1 MSTGASF
8 QASALPPGG
17 PDCAPRDASSTWDVL
32 CRVVD
37 NHGDLGVC
45 WRLAADL
52 AGRGKQVRLWCDDAS
67 ALAWMAPRGQ
77 SGVQVLGWPDD
88 VPTGGLG
95 AVVVEAFG
103 CEPPSPWLQAFGA
116 TRQPPVWVNLEYLS
130 AEDYVERC
138 HALPSPLMAG
148 PAAGRTRWFFYPGF
162 TSATGGLLREPD
174 LFERQTRFDARA
186 WRRQHQVNDDALTI
200 SLFCYEPPALAAL
213 LHRAAEAGAQLLVT
227 PGRAAAA
234 VLAQPVPAALAP
246 HWLQARA
253 QPGFDELLWACDLNF
268 VRGEDSLVRAL
279 WAGRPFVWQ
288 IYPQH
293 DGAHHEKLN
302 AFLDW
307 LQAPASLR
315 RAHAAWNGQAPADL
329 PRLDA
334 DLLAE
339 WSACVQSA
347 RARLLA
353 QPDLTTQL
361 LQFVAERR

>member
-1 MSTGASF
+1 MSTAGPPQTSTPLPGAPGR
-8 QASALPPGG
+8 PPSGE
-17 PDCAPRDASSTWDVL
+17 PATWDVL

-52 AGRGKQVRLWCDDAS
+52 AGRGEQVRLWCDDAS
-67 ALAWMAPRGQ
+67 ALAWMAPQ
-77 SGVQVLGWPDD
+77 DQPGVQVRGWPDG

-95 AVVVEAFG
+95 TVVVEAFG
-103 CEPPSPWLQAFGA
+103 CEPPSAWLEAFGA
-116 TRQPPVWVNLEYLS
+116 AQPTPVWVNLEYLS
-130 AEDYVERC
+130 AEGYVDRC

-148 PAAGRTRWFFYPGF
+148 PAVGRTRWFFYPGF
-162 TSATGGLLREPD
+162 TPATGGLLREPD
-174 LFERQTRFDARA
+174 LLERQARFNARA
-186 WRRQHQVNDDALTI
+186 WRRQHHVNDNALAI
-200 SLFCYEPPALAAL
+200 SLFCYEPTALAAL

-234 VLAQPVPAALAP
+234 VHALPLPAGGAL
-246 HWLQARA
+246 HWLQARS

-279 WAGRPFVWQ
+279 WAGQPFVWQ
-288 IYPQH
+288 IYPQD

-307 LQAPASLR
+307 LRAPTSLR
-315 RAHAAWNGQAPADL
+315 RAHAAWNGLGPAEL
-329 PRLDA
+329 PPLDA
-334 DLLAE
+334 ELLAE
-339 WSACVQSA
+339 WHACVQAA